1 MASRSSIGKRIA
13 VALLTAGFFFNL
25 GVLALTINVLGT
37 R

>member
-13 VALLTAGFFFNL
+13 VALLTAGFFFSL
-25 GVLALTINVLGT
+25 GVPALTVLGA